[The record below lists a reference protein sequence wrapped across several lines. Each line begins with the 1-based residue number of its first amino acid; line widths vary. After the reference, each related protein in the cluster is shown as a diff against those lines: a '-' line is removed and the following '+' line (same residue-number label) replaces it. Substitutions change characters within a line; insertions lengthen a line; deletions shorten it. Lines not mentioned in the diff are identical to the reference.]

1 VGIAVGG
8 GVLLLLALA
17 VCHWRRS
24 QQRRKQRLAQAAPS
38 APETAPSVPASQSAR
53 VEMATPYVYSPEHAQ
68 ALRATQQAQPWQ
80 PPPQPVAVAPV
91 QPVVLSPADAFFGS
105 DADRLALL
113 SSSAMHSPLA
123 MIRMKKEMRAA
134 MQAQAMQPQHQAAQT
149 QMRFAAAAPSP
160 VLDPATVALAAT
172 LPLPMA
178 QQQMSPSPPQ
188 HQQHPEGAASPSG
201 HLHAAAAPWE
211 GDRPSDSA
219 SARFHGQADGVAPVN
234 LFCTACGRLCSGG
247 PFCPGCGRRQAL

>member
-1 VGIAVGG
+1 V
-8 GVLLLLALA
+8 
-17 VCHWRRS
+17 
-24 QQRRKQRLAQAAPS
+24 APS
-38 APETAPSVPASQSAR
+38 AAAPLASDSHSAR
-53 VEMATPYVYSPEHAQ
+53 VEMTTHYVYSPEHAQ

-80 PPPQPVAVAPV
+80 PPPPQPVAVAPA
-91 QPVVLSPADAFFGS
+91 QPVALSPTDAFFGS

-113 SSSAMHSPLA
+113 SSPAMHSPLA

-149 QMRFAAAAPSP
+149 QMRFAAAAPPP
-160 VLDPATVALAAT
+160 VFDPAAVALAAT

-178 QQQMSPSPPQ
+178 QPQMSPPPPQ
-188 HQQHPEGAASPSG
+188 QQQQHPEGVASPGG

-247 PFCPGCGRRQAL
+247 PFCPGCGRRHAL